1 MPTQKFLMR
10 IFDLIDI
17 YIKKINVNSKVVR
30 KQE

>member
-1 MPTQKFLMR
+1 MHTQKFLMR